1 MLRDFRISSHPHW
14 RLARSLY
21 RPRSGCGS
29 GDASGLALGA
39 RRAVVHRW
47 NHGGHRSLAHRVVGG
62 HVRADCRA
70 PQLAGHPAT
79 VRRRVLI
86 WMGIQSVRSGFSARR
101 APSRV
106 VGTENSAPT
115 AEPPEAAAAAQTKLP
130 VLTAGRSFRL
140 GLYTNLSNPKAL
152 VFFGAVFAQFIRP
165 EISIAWT
172 FAVGIILLVI
182 SGTWFVIVTLIVRT
196 FSTWLA
202 KYSPLI
208 DIIAGAI
215 FILLG
220 IVMVYEG
227 IIQLF

>member
-1 MLRDFRISSHPHW
+1 MTFASLLTLIGVWFAVCIAPGPDVVQVMRVAS
-14 RLARSLY
+14 RSV
-21 RPRSGCGS
+21 R
-29 GDASGLALGA
+29 AGLWCTAGITA
-39 RRAVVHRW
+39 GIAVW
-47 NHGGHRSLAHRVVGG
+47 LTASLAGMSALIAARTSLLGILQLFGG
-62 HVRADCRA
+62 AF
-70 PQLAGHPAT
+70 
-79 VRRRVLI
+79 LI

-115 AEPPEAAAAAQTKLP
+115 AEPPEAAAAAPTKLP

-182 SGTWFVIVTLIVRT
+182 SGTWFVIVTLIVRI

-208 DIIAGAI
+208 DIIAGVI

-227 IIQLF
+227 IIQPF

>member
-1 MLRDFRISSHPHW
+1 
-14 RLARSLY
+14 
-21 RPRSGCGS
+21 
-29 GDASGLALGA
+29 
-39 RRAVVHRW
+39 
-47 NHGGHRSLAHRVVGG
+47 
-62 HVRADCRA
+62 
-70 PQLAGHPAT
+70 
-79 VRRRVLI
+79 
-86 WMGIQSVRSGFSARR
+86 
-101 APSRV
+101 
-106 VGTENSAPT
+106 
-115 AEPPEAAAAAQTKLP
+115 
-130 VLTAGRSFRL
+130 L

-165 EISIAWT
+165 EISIAWI

-182 SGTWFVIVTLIVRT
+182 SGAWSVIVTLIVRT

-208 DIIAGAI
+208 DIIAGVI

>member
-1 MLRDFRISSHPHW
+1 MRVAS
-14 RLARSLY
+14 RSV
-21 RPRSGCGS
+21 R
-29 GDASGLALGA
+29 AGLWCTAGITA
-39 RRAVVHRW
+39 GIAVW
-47 NHGGHRSLAHRVVGG
+47 LTASLAGMSALIAARPSLLGILQLFGG
-62 HVRADCRA
+62 AF
-70 PQLAGHPAT
+70 
-79 VRRRVLI
+79 LI
-86 WMGIQSVRSGFSARR
+86 WMGIQSVRSGLSARR

-106 VGTENSAPT
+106 VGTEDSAPT
-115 AEPPEAAAAAQTKLP
+115 AEPPEEVAAAQTKLP

-208 DIIAGAI
+208 DIIAGVI